1 MAFTP
6 NPLALSILAKE
17 RAQSAAATFG
27 APRYG
32 EAANSLWADTSAT
45 RGAGST
51 SAYGSGSASI
61 DNLVPSSL
69 TLPQGNSAEKSA
81 LYTQTGSD
89 ALKGFMGSSI
99 AQMPG
104 QFASLQGITNQSL
117 DALQGLN
124 HQEAMNEIEIKKS
137 KLGGG
142 SPLSAVLGGV
152 SSLVGAAGSF
162 GGFGG
167 GSSSGGSPF
176 FSASNPVTYSSGFQ
190 MGSSSLFNPW
200 G

>member
-6 NPLALSILAKE
+6 NPLAISLAAKE
-17 RAQSAAATFG
+17 KAQAAAATFNG
-27 APRYG
+27 PRYG
-32 EAANSLWADTSAT
+32 DAANSLWGDADAS
-45 RGAGST
+45 RGTGST
-51 SAYGSGSASI
+51 KAYGSGSASI
-61 DNLVPSSL
+61 DNLVPSNL
-69 TLPQGNSAEKSA
+69 TLPQGNGAEKSA
-81 LYTQTGSD
+81 LYTKTGSD

-104 QFASLQGITNQSL
+104 NYSTLTALANQNMDAMRGL
-117 DALQGLN
+117 D
-124 HQEAMNEIEIKKS
+124 HQQAMNEIEIKKS

-152 SSLVGAAGSF
+152 SSALGAVGSF
-162 GGFGG
+162 GGFSGG
-167 GSSSGGSPF
+167 GSSGSPF